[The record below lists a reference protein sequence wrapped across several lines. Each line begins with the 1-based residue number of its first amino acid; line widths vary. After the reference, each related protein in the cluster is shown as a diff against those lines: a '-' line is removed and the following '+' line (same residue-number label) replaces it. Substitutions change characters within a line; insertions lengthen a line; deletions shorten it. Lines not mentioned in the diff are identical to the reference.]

1 MNQEKLKG
9 LIGLCRRAG
18 QLSLGTDTVLK
29 QLKSGRCAAV
39 LLDETAAPNTR
50 KRLAEAAGFMQV
62 PLFTVPEGLIDLAT
76 GQSGRITAAVAQGG
90 LADQMRL
97 LFTTAGQADNA
108 TDFKR

>member
-9 LIGLCRRAG
+9 LIGLARRAG

-39 LLDETAAPNTR
+39 LLDEAAAPNTR
-50 KRLAEAAGFMQV
+50 KRLTEAAQSAQV
-62 PLFTVPEGLIDLAT
+62 PLFMIPEGLMDLAT
-76 GQSGRITAAVAQGG
+76 GQSGRMTAAVSRGG
-90 LADQMRL
+90 LADQIIL

-108 TDFKR
+108 TDNKR